1 MPEYVAKLYLFMVYA
16 ESIVKGLTSSDD
28 KVCKTSI
35 QKADEFLNKIN
46 ADAEKPVLR
55 NEEVEEPDLK
65 TGIDIFF
72 HKYYLAASS
81 KFTDTNLS
89 LKFS

>member
-1 MPEYVAKLYLFMVYA
+1 MSVFVAKLYLFVVYT

-46 ADAEKPVLR
+46 ADTEKPVSR
-55 NEEVEEPDLK
+55 NIDVEEPDLK
-65 TGIDIFF
+65 TGIDIFY
-72 HKYYLAASS
+72 HKYYSEGSS